1 MEDLRV
7 RFAITATDRYLGV
20 FQAFVERGWQPL
32 KLFTTPVDN
41 RMHHHRA
48 VIDYAARL
56 KIDVQLTRL
65 DEQSLRQLSEVG
77 CEALVVAS
85 YQWRIGDWRPY
96 LKYAVNFHPSPLPLG
111 RGPYPLPGAILEN
124 LPAWGVSCHKLESDF
139 DTGDVLR
146 SELFP
151 LAEDEDHD
159 SLDLKMQLAARR
171 LAANVATHFESDW
184 HGAIAQSGGSYH
196 SLWTQEERQLDFT
209 QSVEQI
215 LRRVRAFGPIETLV
229 VVSGALLF
237 VRRAVGWRESHNL
250 KPGQVVQVNQQ
261 TMIFAVADGYIGL
274 TEWSLI
280 DPAARAAATPD

>member
-1 MEDLRV
+1 V

-20 FQAFVERGWQPL
+20 FQSFIERGWQPL
-32 KLFTTPVDN
+32 NLFTTPVDQ

-65 DEQSLRQLSEVG
+65 DEQNLRELSEAG
-77 CEALVVAS
+77 CEALIVAS
-85 YQWRIGDWRPY
+85 YPWRIADWRPH
-96 LKYAVNFHPSPLPLG
+96 LRYAVNFHPSPLPLG

-124 LPAWGVSCHKLESDF
+124 LPAWGVSCHKLEPEF

-146 SELFP
+146 SVLFP
-151 LAEDEDHD
+151 LAADEDHD
-159 SLDLKMQLAARR
+159 SLDIKVQLALRR
-171 LAANVATHFESDW
+171 VAGEVATHFESDW
-184 HGAIAQSGGSYH
+184 NAARAQSSGSYH

-209 QSVEQI
+209 QTVAQI

-229 VVSGALLF
+229 PVNGALLF
-237 VRRAVGWRESHNL
+237 VRRAVGWCEAHSL
-250 KPGQVVQVNQQ
+250 KPGQVVNVNGQALL
-261 TMIFAVADGYIGL
+261 FAVADGYIGL

-280 DPAARAAATPD
+280 DPDARTGTAPG

>member
-1 MEDLRV
+1 M

-20 FQAFVERGWQPL
+20 FQAFIERGWQPL
-32 KLFTTPVDN
+32 KLFTTPVDQ
-41 RMHHHRA
+41 RMHHNRA

-65 DEQSLRQLSEVG
+65 DEQSLRALSAAG

-124 LPAWGVSCHKLESDF
+124 LPAWGISCHKLEPQF
-139 DTGDVLR
+139 DAGDVLR

-151 LAEDEDHD
+151 LAADEDHD
-159 SLDLKMQLAARR
+159 SLDLKLQLAARR
-171 LAANVATHFESDW
+171 LASNVATHFEADW
-184 HGAIAQSGGSYH
+184 NAALPQSAGSYH

-209 QSVEQI
+209 HSVAQI

-229 VVSGALLF
+229 RVNGALLY
-237 VRRAVGWRESHNL
+237 VRRAVGWSEEHTL
-250 KPGQVVQVNQQ
+250 KPGQVVHVNHQA
-261 TMIFAVADGYIGL
+261 MVFAVADGYIGL

-280 DPAARAAATPD
+280 DPAARAGTPPR

>member
-1 MEDLRV
+1 M

-20 FQAFVERGWQPL
+20 FQAFIERGWQPL
-32 KLFTTPVDN
+32 KLFTTPVDQ
-41 RMHHHRA
+41 RMHHNRA

-56 KIDVQLTRL
+56 KIDVQLARL
-65 DEQSLRQLSEVG
+65 DEQSLRELSAAG

-85 YQWRIGDWRPY
+85 YQWRIADWRPY

-124 LPAWGVSCHKLESDF
+124 LPAWGISCHKLEPEF
-139 DTGDVLR
+139 DAGDVLR

-151 LAEDEDHD
+151 LAADEDHD
-159 SLDLKMQLAARR
+159 TLDLKLQLAARR
-171 LAANVATHFESDW
+171 LASNVATHFEADW
-184 HGAIAQSGGSYH
+184 NAAIPQSGGSYH

-209 QSVEQI
+209 QSVAQI

-229 VVSGALLF
+229 QVNGALLY
-237 VRRAVGWRESHNL
+237 VRRAVGWCEMHSLR
-250 KPGQVVQVNQQ
+250 PGQVVLVNH
-261 TMIFAVADGYIGL
+261 MAMVFAVADGYIGL

-280 DPAARAAATPD
+280 DPAARAVTPPC